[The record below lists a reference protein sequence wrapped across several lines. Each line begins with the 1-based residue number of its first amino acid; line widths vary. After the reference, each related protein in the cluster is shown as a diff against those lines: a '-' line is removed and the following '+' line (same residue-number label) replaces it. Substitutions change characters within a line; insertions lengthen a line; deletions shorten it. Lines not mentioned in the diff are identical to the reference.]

1 MFLNDLKDLRRDS
14 DEQLRLQRAQVRL
27 QQLLLMQQYRE
38 AAARGGPLPAPAD
51 VGFGAS
57 SQNDEDGLLLYV
69 FALAGART
77 RIVVEIAAGN
87 GIECNSANLI
97 LNHGFTGLLFESNPH
112 LVAQGRDFYARHPA
126 TRFFPPRFV
135 EDWVTR
141 DNVDELVTRHMFAGV
156 LAAGP
161 EIDLLSLDLDGNDYW
176 VLQALTCVRPRVVIL
191 EFNAVWGARRAATVP
206 YDPDFRA
213 ELAPVFYGGASLPA
227 FVKLLAGRGY
237 RLVGVEHLGF
247 NAVFVR
253 NDLAAGLLPERTAE
267 ECLREP
273 IVAICQAGL
282 AVDPRLSAHVVS
294 RPWVDV

>member
-1 MFLNDLKDLRRDS
+1 MRLQRLGDLVRGS
-14 DEQLRLQRAQVRL
+14 EEQLRLARAQVRL
-27 QQLLLMQQYRE
+27 QQLQLQQQYRE
-38 AAARGGPLPAPAD
+38 AAARGGPLPATVD
-51 VGFGAS
+51 VGFGVH

-97 LNHGFTGLLFESNPH
+97 VNHGFTGLLFESNPA
-112 LVAQGRDFYARHPA
+112 LVAAGREFYARHPA
-126 TRFFPPRFV
+126 TRFFQPRFV

-141 DNVDELVTRHMFAGV
+141 DNVNDLVRGHMFAGV
-156 LAAGP
+156 LASGP
-161 EIDLLSLDLDGNDYW
+161 EIDLLSLDIDGNDYW
-176 VLQALTCVRPRVVIL
+176 VLEALTCVQPRVVIV
-191 EFNAVWGARRAATVP
+191 EFNAVWGARRAATIP
-206 YDPDFRA
+206 YDPQFRA
-213 ELAPVFYGGASLPA
+213 ELGPVFYGGASLPA

-253 NDLAAGLLPERTAE
+253 HDLAPGLLPERSAE
-267 ECLREP
+267 ECLSEP
-273 IVAICQAGL
+273 IVGICQAGL
-282 AVDPRLSAHVVS
+282 AADPRLSADVLA